1 MQKKFS
7 QIISIILH
15 PLLIPSYFFVIVF
28 SLKSY
33 VSLLI
38 PMQAKALILSLVF
51 ITTFL
56 FPLLLILIM
65 KRRGVINSLQM
76 EQKEERVYPFI
87 VTIVFYFLAYYT
99 LKKVQISEVYHLFLI
114 GSTIMVVFSLLINF
128 ISKISIHMVGI
139 GGLAGALIGISIRVN
154 LDIVVL
160 ISVFLLLAGIIG
172 FARLSLAAHK
182 PIQIYSGFLF
192 GFLVMMGIYLI

>member
-182 PIQIYSGFLF
+182 PIQIYTGFLL

>member
-182 PIQIYSGFLF
+182 PIQIYAGFLF

>member
-7 QIISIILH
+7 QIISILFH
-15 PLLIPSYFFVIVF
+15 PLLIPSYFFLIVYN
-28 SLKSY
+28 LKSY

-38 PMQAKALILSLVF
+38 PVQAKTLIFSLVF

-56 FPLLLILIM
+56 FPLLIILIM

-76 EQKEERVYPFI
+76 ELKEERVYPFI
-87 VTIVFYFLAYYT
+87 VTIIFYFLAYYT

-114 GSTIMVVFSLLINF
+114 GSTILVVFSLLINF

-139 GGLAGALIGISIRVN
+139 GGLTGALTGISIRVN
-154 LDIVVL
+154 LEVVVL

-172 FARLSLAAHK
+172 YARLNLAAHR
-182 PIQIYSGFLF
+182 PIQIYVGFLF
-192 GFLVMMGIYLI
+192 GFLFMIGIYLI